1 MKEYI
6 HEASWLLWLY
16 YLACDCE
23 ENSPQYYYARNHPQ
37 IFEEVIGLHL
47 RYKKLLVEHGLET
60 GSTFYTA
67 C

>member
-6 HEASWLLWLY
+6 HKASWLLWLY

-37 IFEEVIGLHL
+37 IFEEVIGLRL
-47 RYKKLLVEHGLET
+47 QYKKKILVD
-60 GSTFYTA
+60 
-67 C
+67 